1 MACRRIA
8 GRKFATVS
16 VAGLASFITA
26 CERHLPDE
34 SLVRVGD
41 RLYQRVAWDTTFV
54 AGGTLQ
60 DSALLLPRLMTAGDG
75 RLYVYDYGDQRLKA
89 FDGGGNL
96 LWQYGHRGEGP
107 GEFRN
112 PLDLE
117 VSPAS
122 DVWVF
127 DGGTGRITV
136 LSPSGGVLRM
146 MSPGIAIRDV
156 LPLRGKTIVSPVAPG
171 EQYWLELDSLG
182 QPVSSGRYP
191 LPELNDAAPL
201 VRQTY
206 STVGRDGRTWATIFP
221 FGNVFLVHKDTALAC
236 HGTLIEGA
244 PFPDQAGP
252 DMPIWAAAAALAD
265 SSLFVLARG
274 TSDDALQILDEY
286 SLVDCAYRRTLRLPR
301 KVRALATDGRLFY
314 ISYEDPAPTILGITM
329 AGQ

>member
-1 MACRRIA
+1 
-8 GRKFATVS
+8 
-16 VAGLASFITA
+16 
-26 CERHLPDE
+26 
-34 SLVRVGD
+34 
-41 RLYQRVAWDTTFV
+41 
-54 AGGTLQ
+54 
-60 DSALLLPRLMTAGDG
+60 
-75 RLYVYDYGDQRLKA
+75 
-89 FDGGGNL
+89 GNL

-206 STVGRDGRTWATIFP
+206 STVGRD
-221 FGNVFLVHKDTALAC
+221 
-236 HGTLIEGA
+236 
-244 PFPDQAGP
+244 
-252 DMPIWAAAAALAD
+252 
-265 SSLFVLARG
+265 
-274 TSDDALQILDEY
+274 
-286 SLVDCAYRRTLRLPR
+286 
-301 KVRALATDGRLFY
+301 
-314 ISYEDPAPTILGITM
+314 
-329 AGQ
+329 